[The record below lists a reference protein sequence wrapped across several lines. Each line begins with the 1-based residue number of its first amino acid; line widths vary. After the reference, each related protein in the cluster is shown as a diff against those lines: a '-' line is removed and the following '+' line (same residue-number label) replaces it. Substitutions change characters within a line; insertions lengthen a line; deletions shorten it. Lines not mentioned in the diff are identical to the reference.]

1 MELKDTIADMISD
14 SYVDRYRAE
23 YKQLCIRIDKLVE
36 YLKHYNVNNSCIEVE
51 LKAQQLQYMIAY
63 KNVLELRAAIDKIDL

>member
-1 MELKDTIADMISD
+1 MELKDTIADMLSD

-23 YKQLCIRIDKLVE
+23 YKQLCIRINKLVE
-36 YLKHYNVNNSCIEVE
+36 YLKHYNVNDSRIEVE
-51 LKAQQLQYMIAY
+51 LKAQQLQYMTAY

>member
-1 MELKDTIADMISD
+1 MELKDTIADMLSD

-23 YKQLCIRIDKLVE
+23 YKQLCIRIDKLIE
-36 YLKHYNVNNSCIEVE
+36 YLKHYNVNYSCIEV
-51 LKAQQLQYMIAY
+51 QQLQYMTAY

>member
-1 MELKDTIADMISD
+1 MELKDTIVDMLSD

-23 YKQLCIRIDKLVE
+23 YKQLCIRIDKLVK
-36 YLKHYNVNNSCIEVE
+36 YLKHYNVNDSRIEVE